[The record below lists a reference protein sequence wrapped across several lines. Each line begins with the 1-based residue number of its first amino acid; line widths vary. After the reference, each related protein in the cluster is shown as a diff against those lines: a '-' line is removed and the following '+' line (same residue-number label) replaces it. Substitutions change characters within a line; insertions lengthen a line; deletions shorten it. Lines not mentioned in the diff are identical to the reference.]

1 MFKSIFGK
9 YLVTFT
15 VILLIC
21 IAAILFAVASAV
33 SGSVRAD
40 RVAVMQTAAD
50 KVVALIE
57 IEVYNGRDLASA
69 VKSGEVAENAA
80 NAFDEAGATLYVFDS
95 AGNCLL
101 PEGAGNIPQSAVSSI
116 FGSGKTYAV
125 STIEGYFEHSRINV
139 CRASQGDGTDFC
151 VILSS
156 DKTAGD
162 KLTRKLV
169 GVSVGVSLWVFLAAM
184 VSLYAISLHTTKPL
198 NEIVSAAKS
207 YAKGRFDRK
216 IEVAGHDEVAELAAA
231 INEMASSLAHLE
243 ETRNAFIGN
252 VSHDLRTPMTTIAG
266 FVEGIRDGTI
276 PPEKQDY
283 YLEIISQEVR
293 RLSRLVN
300 SLLEISRIE
309 SNTELKL
316 SDFNLTE
323 KGRTVLISLEN
334 KINAKNLEIEF
345 DCGEEDVFVNA
356 DPDSIHRVI
365 YNLLDNAV
373 KFTPESG
380 KISIKI
386 TAVSDGR
393 RRRKALFSVRNTG
406 EGIPVSEL
414 PHVFDKFYKTDL
426 SRSLDKSG
434 VGLGLFIAKNAI
446 RRHGEDLVAESE
458 EGKYTEFRF
467 TLPLAEKQK

>member
-15 VILLIC
+15 VILLVC

-33 SGSVRAD
+33 SGSFRAE
-40 RVAVMQTAAD
+40 RVAVMESAAESAAAD
-50 KVVALIE
+50 IE
-57 IEVYNGRDLASA
+57 ESLREGKGLSA
-69 VKSGEVAENAA
+69 AAGADEIAATAETAKN
-80 NAFDEAGATLYVFDS
+80 EAGAELYVFDS

-101 PEGAGNIPQSAVSSI
+101 PEDGKPLSQTAAESI
-116 FGSGKTYAV
+116 FDCGKTYAV
-125 STIEGYFEHSRINV
+125 STVEGYFERSRINV
-139 CRASQGDGTDFC
+139 CRTSGKGETAFV

-156 DKTAGD
+156 SKTGGD
-162 KLTRKLV
+162 RLTQKLV

-184 VSLYAISLHTTKPL
+184 VSLYAISLHVTKPL
-198 NEIVSAAKS
+198 NDIVSAAKS

-216 IEVAGHDEVAELAAA
+216 IEVEGHDEVAELAAA

-243 ETRNAFIGN
+243 ETRNAFIAN
-252 VSHDLRTPMTTIAG
+252 VSHDLRTPMTTISG
-266 FVEGIRDGTI
+266 FVDGIRDGTI

-283 YLEIISQEVR
+283 YLGIISREVR

-300 SLLEISRIE
+300 SLLELSRME
-309 SNTELKL
+309 NDTELKR

-334 KINAKNLEIEF
+334 KINGKKLEIDF

-373 KFTPESG
+373 KFTPETG
-380 KISIKI
+380 RISIKI
-386 TAVSDGR
+386 TVVSDGR
-393 RRRKALFSVRNTG
+393 RRRKALFAVRNTG
-406 EGIPVSEL
+406 EGIPAGEL
-414 PHVFDKFYKTDL
+414 PHVFEKFYKTDS

-434 VGLGLFIAKNAI
+434 TGLGLYIAKTSV
-446 RRHGEDLVAESE
+446 RRHGEDLTVESAEGE
-458 EGKYTEFRF
+458 YTEFRF
-467 TLPLAEKQK
+467 TLPLAEK

>member
-1 MFKSIFGK
+1 M
-9 YLVTFT
+9 
-15 VILLIC
+15 
-21 IAAILFAVASAV
+21 
-33 SGSVRAD
+33 
-40 RVAVMQTAAD
+40 
-50 KVVALIE
+50 
-57 IEVYNGRDLASA
+57 
-69 VKSGEVAENAA
+69 
-80 NAFDEAGATLYVFDS
+80 
-95 AGNCLL
+95 
-101 PEGAGNIPQSAVSSI
+101 
-116 FGSGKTYAV
+116 
-125 STIEGYFEHSRINV
+125 
-139 CRASQGDGTDFC
+139 
-151 VILSS
+151 
-156 DKTAGD
+156 
-162 KLTRKLV
+162 
-169 GVSVGVSLWVFLAAM
+169 
-184 VSLYAISLHTTKPL
+184 
-198 NEIVSAAKS
+198 
-207 YAKGRFDRK
+207 
-216 IEVAGHDEVAELAAA
+216 
-231 INEMASSLAHLE
+231 
-243 ETRNAFIGN
+243 
-252 VSHDLRTPMTTIAG
+252 
-266 FVEGIRDGTI
+266 
-276 PPEKQDY
+276 
-283 YLEIISQEVR
+283 
-293 RLSRLVN
+293 
-300 SLLEISRIE
+300 
-309 SNTELKL
+309 
-316 SDFNLTE
+316 
-323 KGRTVLISLEN
+323 LISLES

>member
-15 VILLIC
+15 VILLAC
-21 IAAILFAVASAV
+21 IAAILFAAASTVSGSLRADKVAVMDSAALSTAEAIEAALDNGESLAAAAGSKEVAAAAASAQAEAGAGLYVFAV
-33 SGSVRAD
+33 SG
-40 RVAVMQTAAD
+40 
-50 KVVALIE
+50 E
-57 IEVYNGRDLASA
+57 
-69 VKSGEVAENAA
+69 
-80 NAFDEAGATLYVFDS
+80 
-95 AGNCLL
+95 CLL
-101 PEGAGNIPQSAVSSI
+101 PAGGEPISPAVAESI
-116 FGSGKTYAV
+116 FDFGKTYAV
-125 STIEGYFEHSRINV
+125 STIGGYFEHSRINV
-139 CRASQGDGTDFC
+139 CRVSQRGGESFA
-151 VILSS
+151 VILSR
-156 DKTAGD
+156 DKIAGD
-162 KLTRKLV
+162 RLTAKLV
-169 GVSVGVSLWVFLAAM
+169 GVSLGVSLWVFLAAM

-198 NEIVSAAKS
+198 SDIVSAAKS

-216 IEVAGHDEVAELAAA
+216 IEVEGHDEVAELAAA

-266 FVEGIRDGTI
+266 FVDGIRDGTI

-283 YLEIISQEVR
+283 YLEIVSLEVR

-309 SNTELKL
+309 SRVELRL

-323 KGRTVLISLEN
+323 KGRTVLISLES
-334 KINAKNLEIEF
+334 KINGKNLEIDF

-356 DPDSIHRVI
+356 DPDLIHRVI

-380 KISIKI
+380 RISIKI
-386 TAVSDGR
+386 NAVSDGR
-393 RRRKALFSVRNTG
+393 RRRKALFAVRNTG
-406 EGIPVSEL
+406 EGIPAGEL
-414 PHVFDKFYKTDL
+414 PHIFEKFYKTDR

-434 VGLGLFIAKNAI
+434 TGLGLFIAKNSLF
-446 RRHGEDLVAESE
+446 RHGEDLTAESV
-458 EGKYTEFRF
+458 EGEYTEFRF
-467 TLPLAEKQK
+467 TLPLSEK

>member
-1 MFKSIFGK
+1 MFKSIFVK

-15 VILLIC
+15 VILLLC

-40 RVAVMQTAAD
+40 RVEAMGAAAD
-50 KVVALIE
+50 KAVSDIEYALLDGSELSAAVRSDGIAKTAA
-57 IEVYNGRDLASA
+57 LAES
-69 VKSGEVAENAA
+69 
-80 NAFDEAGATLYVFDS
+80 EAGATLYVFDETG
-95 AGNCLL
+95 ACLL
-101 PEGAGNIPQSAVSSI
+101 PEGGEPISQTAAESI
-116 FGSGKTYAV
+116 FDFGKTYAV
-125 STIEGYFEHSRINV
+125 STIEGYFERSRINV
-139 CRASQGDGTDFC
+139 CRVSKDSGAAFA
-151 VILSS
+151 VILSRG
-156 DKTAGD
+156 KTGGD
-162 KLTRKLV
+162 RLTKKLA

-184 VSLYAISLHTTKPL
+184 VSLYAISLHITKPL
-198 NEIVSAAKS
+198 SEIVSAAKS

-216 IEVAGHDEVAELAAA
+216 IEAEGHDEVAELAAA

-243 ETRNAFIGN
+243 ETRSAFIGN
-252 VSHDLRTPMTTIAG
+252 VSHDLRTPMTTISG
-266 FVEGIRDGTI
+266 FVDGIRDGTI

-283 YLEIISQEVR
+283 YLGVISQEVR

-300 SLLEISRIE
+300 SLLELSRLE
-309 SNTELKL
+309 SSGELKC

-334 KINAKNLEIEF
+334 KINDKGLEIEF
-345 DCGEEDVFVNA
+345 DCGDGDVFVNA

-386 TAVSDGR
+386 TTVSDGR

-406 EGIPVSEL
+406 EGIPADEIN
-414 PHVFDKFYKTDL
+414 HVFEKFYKTDR

-434 VGLGLFIAKNAI
+434 TGLGLFIAKNSLQ
-446 RRHGEDLVAESE
+446 RHGEDLIAESK
-458 EGKYTEFRF
+458 EGEYTEFRF
-467 TLPLAEKQK
+467 TLPLAEK